1 MDDCGARG
9 APWPGAFQGA
19 CGLELE
25 MGYEPTPHTGKTQAD
40 SLTAKFCV
48 RVVLVSNECVSE

>member
-1 MDDCGARG
+1 LGAI
-9 APWPGAFQGA
+9 QGA

-40 SLTAKFCV
+40 SLTAKLCV
-48 RVVLVSNECVSE
+48 RVVRVSNVCVSE